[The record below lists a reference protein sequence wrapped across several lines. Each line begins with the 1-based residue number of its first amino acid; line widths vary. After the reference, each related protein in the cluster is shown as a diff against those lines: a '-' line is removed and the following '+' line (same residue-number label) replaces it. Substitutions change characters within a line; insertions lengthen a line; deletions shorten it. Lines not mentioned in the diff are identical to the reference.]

1 MQMAP
6 TYLFLQQ
13 GTDKSLTKDE
23 ISLQLERKY
32 FEYYASLRLPVL
44 IVYISVPE
52 EKTWATWASN
62 FVLKESNASRSINFT
77 GTDILTAQKV
87 ERLLEILPKSNSN
100 ISLEYEGF
108 DGSIETKILLD
119 KWAKHYFPVS
129 RQH

>member
-1 MQMAP
+1 MAP